1 MKRSAMSELTGQ
13 TFDLLIIGGG
23 ATGTSA
29 ARDAALRGLSVALL
43 EKNDFGSGTS
53 SRSTKL
59 FHGGLRYLETFQFGL
74 VREACRER
82 ELMLTLAPHLAYPRP
97 FIYLLYQGYHMMF
110 KWLPANLLML
120 NAGLTMYDLFSGSPR
135 ERRHKMLNK
144 KKLLEIEPHLNP
156 NGLKGGGYYCDFL
169 TDDGRF
175 TMESMKA
182 ACDAGALAAN
192 HMEVKGFA
200 RDNGR
205 ISGVEAVDL
214 ITGAEGVVK
223 AKQVINT
230 TGPWTDELRFM
241 EQGVK
246 NKMLSPTKG
255 VHIVFRKQDFPLNH
269 AVFLQSPRDGRTV
282 WPIPALDSDLVYV
295 GTTDTYY
302 QNSFD
307 HVVATHEDIDYLLD
321 VANHTIPGRSLG
333 YEHIVGTWA
342 GLRPLVKPEDDLAA
356 SSVSREHEIFVSP
369 NGLLNIAGGKL
380 TTSRVM
386 AYEVVDK
393 AVELLGEHFGV
404 RGVPASNTATVPL
417 SGGAAESIK
426 RAKQLAPGVNLPED
440 VKDRLVEHYG
450 GNFTKIA
457 ELVGADP
464 DTARSMGGH
473 KLTAAEV
480 RYAVDDEMAMTVTDF
495 FTRRA
500 SIFCWTQDGGLD
512 TVDAVADEM
521 GKQLN
526 WTTEHQAAQV
536 ESYKQWVAANRF
548 EAKTLQGAS

>member
-1 MKRSAMSELTGQ
+1 MKRSTISDLTGQ

-59 FHGGLRYLETFQFGL
+59 FHGGLRYLEKFEFGL

-82 ELMLTLAPHLAYPRP
+82 ELMLKLAPHLAHPRP
-97 FIYLLYQGYHMMF
+97 FIYLLYQGYKMMF
-110 KWLPANLLML
+110 NWLPATLPML
-120 NAGLTMYDLFSGSPR
+120 HAGLTMYDIFSGNPGS
-135 ERRHKMLNK
+135 RRHKMLK
-144 KKLLEIEPHLNP
+144 KSKLLAIEPDLNP
-156 NGLKGGGYYCDFL
+156 NGLKGGGFYYDFL

-175 TMESMKA
+175 TIETIKA

-192 HMEVKGFA
+192 YVEVTGLVQE
-200 RDNGR
+200 NGR
-205 ISGVEAVDL
+205 ISGVEATDT
-214 ITGAEGVVK
+214 ITGAEGVIR
-223 AKQVINT
+223 AKQVVNT
-230 TGPWTDELRFM
+230 TGPWTDKIRFM
-241 EQGVK
+241 EAGVK

-255 VHIVFRKQDFPLNH
+255 VHIVLRKQDFPLNH

-302 QNSFD
+302 EDSFD
-307 HVVATHEDIDYLLD
+307 HVVATHEDIDYLLE
-321 VANHTIPGRSLG
+321 VANYTIPGRNLG

-342 GLRPLVKPEDDLAA
+342 GLRPLVKPEGDLAA

-380 TTSRVM
+380 TTARVM
-386 AYEVVDK
+386 GYQVVDK
-393 AVELLGEHFGV
+393 AIELLGEKFGV
-404 RGVPASNTATVPL
+404 RGIPATTTDTEPL
-417 SGGAAESIK
+417 SGGDAASTA
-426 RAKQLAPGVNLPED
+426 RAKQMAAGVSLPDD
-440 VKDRLVEHYG
+440 VKARLLNHYG
-450 GNFTKIA
+450 GNFTKLA
-457 ELVGADP
+457 EIVAENP
-464 DTARSMGGH
+464 DTTRSLGGH

-480 RYAVDDEMAMTVTDF
+480 CYAIENEMAMTVTDF

-500 SIFCWTQDGGLD
+500 SLFYWTQDGGLD
-512 TVDAVADEM
+512 TVGAVADEM
-521 GKQLN
+521 GDLLG
-526 WTTEHQAAQV
+526 WDAAQR
-536 ESYKQWVAANRF
+536 EQQINNYRKWVAENRF
-548 EAKTLQGAS
+548 EPVKV

>member
-1 MKRSAMSELTGQ
+1 MKRSAISDLTGQ

-59 FHGGLRYLETFQFGL
+59 FHGGLRYLEKFEFGL

-82 ELMLTLAPHLAYPRP
+82 ELMLTLAPHLAHPRP

-110 KWLPANLLML
+110 KWLPATLPML
-120 NAGLTMYDLFSGSPR
+120 NAGLTMYDMFSGNPGS
-135 ERRHKMLNK
+135 RRHKMLNK
-144 KKLLEIEPHLNP
+144 KKLLAVEPHLNP
-156 NGLKGGGYYCDFL
+156 DGLKGGGYYYDFL

-175 TMESMKA
+175 TLETIKA

-192 HMEVKGFA
+192 YVEVKGLVK
-200 RDNGR
+200 DKGR
-205 ISGVEAVDL
+205 ISGVEAIDT
-214 ITGAEGVVK
+214 ITGEEGVIR

-230 TGPWTDELRFM
+230 TGPWTDTIRFM
-241 EQGVK
+241 EEGVK

-255 VHIVFRKQDFPLNH
+255 VHIVLRKQDFPLNH
-269 AVFLQSPRDGRTV
+269 TVFLQSPRDGRTV

-302 QNSFD
+302 EDSFD
-307 HVVATHEDIDYLLD
+307 HVVATHEDIDYLLE
-321 VANHTIPGRSLG
+321 VANYTIPGRNLS

-342 GLRPLVKPEDDLAA
+342 GLRPLVKPEGDLAA

-380 TTSRVM
+380 TTARVM
-386 AYEVVDK
+386 GYQVVDK
-393 AVELLGEHFGV
+393 AVELLGEKFGV
-404 RGVPASNTATVPL
+404 RGVPATTTAVEPL
-417 SGGAAESIK
+417 SGGDAEST
-426 RAKQLAPGVNLPED
+426 ASAAQLIPSVNLPDD
-440 VKDRLVEHYG
+440 VKDRLLDHYG
-450 GNFTKIA
+450 GNFTRLA
-457 ELVGADP
+457 EIVGENP
-464 DTARSMGGH
+464 DATRSLGGH

-480 RYAVDDEMAMTVTDF
+480 RYAIEDEMAMTVTDF

-500 SIFCWTQDGGLD
+500 SLFYWTQDGGLD
-512 TVDAVADEM
+512 TVDAVAAEM
-521 GKQLN
+521 GELLGWDTQQREQQIN
-526 WTTEHQAAQV
+526 E
-536 ESYKQWVAANRF
+536 YRRWVAENRF
-548 EAKTLQGAS
+548 EPVKV

>member
-1 MKRSAMSELTGQ
+1 MKRSALSDLTGQ

-59 FHGGLRYLETFQFGL
+59 FHGGLRYLEKFEFGL

-82 ELMLTLAPHLAYPRP
+82 ELMLELAPHLAHPRP

-110 KWLPANLLML
+110 KWLPATLMML
-120 NAGLTMYDLFSGSPR
+120 NAGLTMYDTFSSNPR
-135 ERRHKMLNK
+135 SRRHKMLNK
-144 KKLLEIEPHLNP
+144 EKLLAIEPYLNDE
-156 NGLKGGGYYCDFL
+156 GLKGGGYYYDFL
-169 TDDGRF
+169 TDDGRY
-175 TMESMKA
+175 TIETIKA
-182 ACDAGALAAN
+182 ACDAGVLAAN
-192 HMEVKGFA
+192 YVEVRGLVQE
-200 RDNGR
+200 NGR
-205 ISGVEAVDL
+205 ISGVEAVDT
-214 ITGAEGVVK
+214 ITGEEGVVR

-230 TGPWTDELRFM
+230 TGPWTDTIRFM
-241 EQGVK
+241 EEGVN

-255 VHIVFRKQDFPLNH
+255 VHIVLRKEDFPLNH

-302 QNSFD
+302 GDSFD
-307 HVVATHEDIDYLLD
+307 HVVATHEDIDYLLE
-321 VANHTIPGRSLG
+321 VANYTIPGRNLG

-342 GLRPLVKPEDDLAA
+342 GLRPLVKPQGNLAA

-386 AYEVVDK
+386 GYQVIDK
-393 AVELLGEHFGV
+393 AIELLGENFGM
-404 RGVPASNTATVPL
+404 RGFPQTSTDTEPL
-417 SGGAAESIK
+417 SGGDAGSIDQ
-426 RAKQLAPGVNLPED
+426 AKQLAVSVQLPEN
-440 VKDRLVEHYG
+440 VKTRLLEHYG
-450 GNFTKIA
+450 GNFTQLADIVA
-457 ELVGADP
+457 ENPA
-464 DTARSMGGH
+464 TARSLGNH
-473 KLTAAEV
+473 NLTAAEV
-480 RYAVDDEMAMTVTDF
+480 QYAVDDEMAMTVTDF

-500 SIFCWTQDGGLD
+500 SLFYWTQDGGLD
-512 TVDAVADEM
+512 TAEAVATEM
-521 GKQLN
+521 GGLLGWDKNQQ
-526 WTTEHQAAQV
+526 EQQIS
-536 ESYKQWVAANRF
+536 EYRKWVAENRF
-548 EAKTLQGAS
+548 EPVKA

>member
-1 MKRSAMSELTGQ
+1 MKRASLNELTGQ
-13 TFDLLIIGGG
+13 AFDLLIIGGG

-29 ARDAALRGLSVALL
+29 ARDAALRGLSVVLL

-59 FHGGLRYLETFQFGL
+59 FHGGLRYLEKFEFGL

-82 ELMLTLAPHLAYPRP
+82 ELMLALAPHLSHPRP

-110 KWLPANLLML
+110 KWLPATLLML
-120 NAGLTMYDLFSGSPR
+120 NAGLTMYDAFSGNPW

-144 KKLLEIEPHLNP
+144 KKLLEVEPHLNP
-156 NGLKGGGYYCDFL
+156 NGLKGGGYYYDFL

-175 TMESMKA
+175 TIETIKA

-192 HMEVKGFA
+192 YMEVKNLVQ
-200 RDNGR
+200 DNGR

-214 ITGAEGVVK
+214 ITGAEGSVK

-230 TGPWTDELRFM
+230 TGPWTDDIRFM

-255 VHIVFRKQDFPLNH
+255 VHIVLHKKDFPLNH

-302 QNSFD
+302 QESFD
-307 HVVATHEDIDYLLD
+307 HVVATHEDIDYLLE
-321 VANHTIPGRSLG
+321 VANYTLPNCNVG

-342 GLRPLVKPEDDLAA
+342 GLRPLVKPEGELAA

-380 TTSRVM
+380 TTARVM
-386 AYEVVDK
+386 GYQVVDK
-393 AVELLGEHFGV
+393 AIELLEENFGV
-404 RGVPASNTATVPL
+404 RGVPATKTATMPL
-417 SGGAAESIK
+417 SGGEAKSIEQ
-426 RAKQLAPGVNLPED
+426 AKQLAPGVNLPDE
-440 VKDRLVEHYG
+440 VKDRLLNHYG
-450 GNFTKIA
+450 GNFTKIVEQA
-457 ELVGADP
+457 GIEP
-464 DTARSMGGH
+464 DAARSLGGH
-473 KLTAAEV
+473 KLIAAEV
-480 RYAVDDEMAMTVTDF
+480 RYAVEDEMAMTVTDF

-500 SIFCWTQDGGLD
+500 SIFYWTQDGGLD
-512 TVDAVADEM
+512 TVDAVAGEM

-526 WTTEHQAAQV
+526 WTPEQQAAQV
-536 ESYKQWVAANRF
+536 RSYQDWVAANRF
-548 EAKTLQGAS
+548 EPVKN

>member
-1 MKRSAMSELTGQ
+1 MKRSAMTELTGQ

-23 ATGTSA
+23 ATGASA
-29 ARDAALRGLSVALL
+29 ARDAALRGLSVVLL

-59 FHGGLRYLETFQFGL
+59 FHGGLRYLEKYEFGL

-82 ELMLTLAPHLAYPRP
+82 ELMLTLAPHICHPRP
-97 FIYLLYQGYHMMF
+97 FIYLIYQGYHMMF
-110 KWLPANLLML
+110 KWLPATLFML
-120 NAGLTMYDLFSGSPR
+120 NAGLTMYDAFSGNPK

-144 KKLLEIEPHLNP
+144 KKLLEIEPHLNHD
-156 NGLKGGGYYCDFL
+156 GLKGGGYYYDFL
-169 TDDGRF
+169 TDDARF
-175 TMESMKA
+175 TIETMKA

-192 HMEVKGFA
+192 YAEVKGLVQ
-200 RDNGR
+200 DNGR

-230 TGPWTDELRFM
+230 TGPWTDKIRFM

-255 VHIVFRKQDFPLNH
+255 VHIVLRKQDFPLNH

-302 QNSFD
+302 QESFD
-307 HVVATHEDIDYLLD
+307 HVVANY
-321 VANHTIPGRSLG
+321 TIPGCNVG

-342 GLRPLVKPEDDLAA
+342 GLRPLVKPEGDLAA

-380 TTSRVM
+380 TTARVM
-386 AYEVVDK
+386 GYQVVDK
-393 AVELLGEHFGV
+393 AVDLLGENFGV
-404 RGVPASNTATVPL
+404 RGVPTTTTATVPL
-417 SGGAAESIK
+417 SGGEAASLE

-440 VKDRLVEHYG
+440 VKDRLLKHYG

-457 ELVGADP
+457 KLAGTGP
-464 DTARSMGGH
+464 DAARSLSGH
-473 KLTAAEV
+473 KLIAAEV
-480 RYAVDDEMAMTVTDF
+480 RYAVADEMAMTVTDF

-500 SIFCWTQDGGLD
+500 SLFYWTQDGGLD
-512 TVDAVADEM
+512 TVDAVAGEM

-526 WTTEHQAAQV
+526 WTPDQQAAQV
-536 ESYKQWVAANRF
+536 EAYRQWVAANRF
-548 EAKTLQGAS
+548 EPAKN

>member
-1 MKRSAMSELTGQ
+1 MKRASISNLTGQ

-29 ARDAALRGLSVALL
+29 ARDAALRGLSVALV

-59 FHGGLRYLETFQFGL
+59 FHGGLRYLEKFEYGL

-82 ELMLTLAPHLAYPRP
+82 ELMLKLAPHLAHPRP

-110 KWLPANLLML
+110 KWLPATLMML
-120 NAGLTMYDLFSGSPR
+120 NAGLTMYDTFSGNPR

-144 KKLLEIEPHLNP
+144 SKLLAIEPDLNP
-156 NGLKGGGYYCDFL
+156 DGLKGGGYYYDFL

-175 TMESMKA
+175 TIETMKA
-182 ACDAGALAAN
+182 ACDAGAMAAN
-192 HMEVKGFA
+192 YVEVTGLVQ
-200 RDNGR
+200 DNGR
-205 ISGVEAVDL
+205 IAGVEAVDT
-214 ITGAEGVVK
+214 ITGEEGVIK
-223 AKQVINT
+223 AKQVVNT
-230 TGPWTDELRFM
+230 TGPWTDTIRFM
-241 EQGVK
+241 EEGVK

-255 VHIVFRKQDFPLNH
+255 VHIVLRKQDFPLNH

-302 QNSFD
+302 ADSFD
-307 HVVATHEDIDYLLD
+307 HVVATHEDIDYLLE
-321 VANHTIPGRSLG
+321 VANYTIPGRNLG

-342 GLRPLVKPEDDLAA
+342 GLRPLVKPEGDLAA

-380 TTSRVM
+380 TTARVM
-386 AYEVVDK
+386 GYQVVDK
-393 AVELLGEHFGV
+393 AIELLGEKFGV
-404 RGVPASNTATVPL
+404 RGLPATITGIQRL
-417 SGGAAESIK
+417 SGGDAASTAS
-426 RAKQLAPGVNLPED
+426 AKQMAPGVNLPDD
-440 VKDRLVEHYG
+440 VKERLLDHYG
-450 GNFTKIA
+450 GNFSKMA
-457 ELVGADP
+457 EIVAESP
-464 DTARSMGGH
+464 DAARSLGGH

-480 RYAVDDEMAMTVTDF
+480 RYAIEDEMAMTVTDF

-500 SIFCWTQDGGLD
+500 SLFYWTQDGGLD

-521 GKQLN
+521 GQQLG
-526 WTTEHQAAQV
+526 WDASQREQQIAD
-536 ESYKQWVAANRF
+536 YRRWVAENRF
-548 EAKTLQGAS
+548 EPVRA

>member
-1 MKRSAMSELTGQ
+1 MKRSAINELTGQ

-43 EKNDFGSGTS
+43 EKDDFGSGTS

-59 FHGGLRYLETFQFGL
+59 FHGGLRYLEKFEFGL

-82 ELMLTLAPHLAYPRP
+82 ELMLTLAPHISHPRP

-110 KWLPANLLML
+110 KWLPATLPML
-120 NAGLTMYDLFSGSPR
+120 NAGLTMYDVFSGNPW
-135 ERRHKMLNK
+135 ERRHKILNK
-144 KKLLEIEPHLNP
+144 KKLLEVEPRLNP
-156 NGLKGGGYYCDFL
+156 DGLKGGGYYYDFL

-175 TMESMKA
+175 TIETMKA

-192 HMEVKGFA
+192 YMEVKGLVL
-200 RDNGR
+200 DNGR

-214 ITGAEGVVK
+214 ITGEEGVIK

-230 TGPWTDELRFM
+230 TGPWTDEIRFM

-246 NKMLSPTKG
+246 DKMLSPTKG
-255 VHIVFRKQDFPLNH
+255 VHIVLRKQDFPLNH

-302 QNSFD
+302 EESFD
-307 HVVATHEDIDYLLD
+307 HVVATHEDIDYLLE
-321 VANHTIPGRSLG
+321 VANYTIPGCNVG

-342 GLRPLVKPEDDLAA
+342 GLRPLVKPQGDLAA

-380 TTSRVM
+380 TTARVM
-386 AYEVVDK
+386 GYEVVDK
-393 AVELLGEHFGV
+393 AIELLGENFGV
-404 RGVPASNTATVPL
+404 RGVPATTTATEPL
-417 SGGAAESIK
+417 SGGDAKSIEQ
-426 RAKQLAPGVNLPED
+426 ATQLAPGVNLPDD
-440 VKDRLVEHYG
+440 VKERLLQHYG

-457 ELVGADP
+457 ELAGATP
-464 DTARSMGGH
+464 DAARSMGGH

-480 RYAVDDEMAMTVTDF
+480 NYAVADEMAMTVTDF

-500 SIFCWTQDGGLD
+500 SIFYWTRDGGLD
-512 TVDAVADEM
+512 TVDAVAGEM

-526 WTTEHQAAQV
+526 WTPEQQAAQV
-536 ESYKQWVAANRF
+536 ESYQQWVAANRF
-548 EAKTLQGAS
+548 VPVAGS